1 MAQYK
6 LAFLGTGNMGGA
18 LVAAAAN
25 GGHGAACILSNRTP
39 QKALALAKKL
49 DAALP
54 EAGRRSWRWRL
65 IYLRAVLDVERL
77 VGRTVQSETAVAALR
92 ELIAIYGL
100 PKYSEELGPMH
111 RAIRPPLYE

>member
-39 QKALALAKKL
+39 QKALALAQQYGCT
-49 DAALP
+49 AAASNGEAAAQAQYILLGVKPQMMAGLLAGAAPAPAKRRDVLP
-54 EAGRRSWRWRL
+54 G
-65 IYLRAVLDVERL
+65 
-77 VGRTVQSETAVAALR
+77 
-92 ELIAIYGL
+92 
-100 PKYSEELGPMH
+100 
-111 RAIRPPLYE
+111 